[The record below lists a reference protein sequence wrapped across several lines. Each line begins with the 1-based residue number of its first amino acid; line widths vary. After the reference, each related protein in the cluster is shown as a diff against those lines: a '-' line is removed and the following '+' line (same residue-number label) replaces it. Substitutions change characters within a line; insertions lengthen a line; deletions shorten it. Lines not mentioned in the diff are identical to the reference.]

1 MDGGGVMAPLARTG
15 EPSLVSMLLVSL
27 TLPGLDKGVISAR
40 RIEESGLGVLGVT
53 ISDIVGDSR

>member
-1 MDGGGVMAPLARTG
+1 MVPLVRTG
-15 EPSLVSMLLVSL
+15 EPSLVSMLPASL
-27 TLPGLDKGVISAR
+27 TPPGLDKGVVSAW